1 MFLLFMKSHTKD
13 TLKVYWHAVRNY
25 KLLAFFMFLALGL
38 VTGLELVVPLYYKE
52 FFNILTG
59 AQSSPDRAADL
70 LRVLFL
76 ILGLNGVLWIIFR
89 FTTFANDY
97 FQPHVM
103 ADLLQ
108 NAYAYLQ
115 RHSYGFFTNRFVG
128 ALVRKVTKLS
138 RAFEV
143 FADRIYWN
151 LYPLAIRVIGSAVIL
166 YIFNHTIA
174 YVLLIWTI
182 LFVVINYLFS
192 KWKLK
197 YDTRRS
203 EKDTETTA
211 TLADAVTNQVNVQ
224 LFNGYRSELDR
235 FKKVTRELQRLQ
247 TFTWNLGSVIE
258 AIQAGLFIV
267 VEFLLMYFAIRFWQQ
282 GLLTVG
288 DFVLIQAYLLLL
300 MNRLWDVGRHIRDLY
315 ESFADAEEITQIMN
329 TPHEIRDVRSAKP
342 LKVSEGKIEF
352 RDVIFSFH
360 KTRKVL
366 HNVDLVIRPG
376 EKIALIGPS
385 GAGKSTLVKLLFRLH
400 DIDRGKILIDNQ
412 LIQKVTQESLR
423 DNLSLVPQEPIL
435 FHRTLMENIRYG
447 RREATDEEVLKAAKL
462 AHCDE
467 FIQDLPQKYETFV
480 GERGIK
486 LSGGERQRVAI
497 ARAILKN
504 APILV
509 LDEATS
515 SLDSHSEGLI
525 QDALKKLMKGKTV
538 IVIAHRLSTIRQ
550 MDRIIVLENG
560 RIVDEGTHEK
570 LLARESLYKHLWT
583 LQAGGFIGAVDEE

>member
-1 MFLLFMKSHTKD
+1 M
-13 TLKVYWHAVRNY
+13 RNY
-25 KLLAFFMFLALGL
+25 KLLAFLMLVALGS
-38 VTGLELVVPLYYKE
+38 VTVLELLVPLYYKE

-59 AQSSPDRAADL
+59 ITPTVSTAADL
-70 LRVLFL
+70 LQILFM
-76 ILGLNGVLWIIFR
+76 ILGLNLLMWAIFR

-108 NAYAYLQ
+108 NAYTYLQ

-143 FADRIYWN
+143 FADRTYWN
-151 LYPLAIRVIGSAVIL
+151 LYPLTIRVVGATVIL

-174 YVLLIWTI
+174 YILMAWTVVFI
-182 LFVVINYLFS
+182 VINYLFS

-197 YDTRRS
+197 YDTLRS
-203 EKDTETTA
+203 AKDTETTA
-211 TLADAVTNQVNVQ
+211 TLADALTNQVNIQ
-224 LFNGYRSELDR
+224 LFNGYNYELGL
-235 FKKVTRELQRLQ
+235 FKRVTRELQRLQ
-247 TFTWNLGSVIE
+247 TFTWNLGSIIE
-258 AIQAGLFIV
+258 AVQAGLFIA
-267 VEFLLMYFAIRFWQQ
+267 VEFLLMYFAIKFWQQ

-288 DFVLIQAYLLLL
+288 DFVLIQSYLLGLI
-300 MNRLWDVGRHIRDLY
+300 NRLWDVGRHIRDLY
-315 ESFADAEEITQIMN
+315 ESFADAEEITEIMN
-329 TPHEIRDVRSAKP
+329 TSHEIQDARGAKS
-342 LKVSEGKIEF
+342 LKVSAGKIEF
-352 RDVIFSFH
+352 REVVFSFH

-366 HNVDLVIRPG
+366 HKVNLVLQPG
-376 EKIALIGPS
+376 EKVALIGPS
-385 GAGKSTLVKLLFRLH
+385 GAGKSTLVRLLLRFH
-400 DIDRGKILIDNQ
+400 DLDSGAILIDGQ
-412 LIQKVTQESLR
+412 PLHKVTQESLR
-423 DNLSLVPQEPIL
+423 AQVSLVPQEPIL

-447 RREATDEEVLKAAKL
+447 RQEATDAEVLEAAKL

-467 FIQDLPQKYETFV
+467 FIQELPKKYDTYV

-515 SLDSHSEGLI
+515 SLDSHSEALI
-525 QDALKKLMKGKTV
+525 QDALQSLMKRKTV
-538 IVIAHRLSTIRQ
+538 LVIAHRLSTIRQ
-550 MDRIIVLENG
+550 MDRIIVIENG
-560 RIVDEGTHEK
+560 QIREEGTHET
-570 LLARESLYKHLWT
+570 LLRRKSLYKHLWE
-583 LQAGGFIGAVDEE
+583 LQAGGFLPNTPAE